1 MLNSDTMYI
10 EGAQVI
16 PYSIFLDKL
25 VRKRTAHLLEACTK
39 DIQEAKEAIRDVL
52 RAKLTAAGYSV
63 TEQEL
68 Q

>member
-1 MLNSDTMYI
+1 MEAMYI

-25 VRKRTAHLLEACTK
+25 VRKRTAHLIEACAK

>member
-1 MLNSDTMYI
+1 MEHMTI

-25 VRKRTAHLLEACTK
+25 VRKRTAHLLEACAK
-39 DIQEAKEAIRDVL
+39 DIQEAKEAIRDLL
-52 RAKLTAAGYSV
+52 RDKLTAAGYSV

>member
-1 MLNSDTMYI
+1 MEAMYI

-25 VRKRTAHLLEACTK
+25 VRKRTAHLLEACAQ

-52 RAKLTAAGYSV
+52 RAKLTAAGHSV